1 MSPIRALFAMLAAM
15 LCLTPVAARA
25 ATGAAPAEIPL
36 PVSEKP
42 ATLIVSTFDGEAQL
56 HFDPAMISEE
66 YLSRVAV
73 LGPYLAPARGG
84 FDGVCGVNEA
94 GEDYYCDLR
103 LLRGA
108 DLELAETEL
117 DDVVSLLGDL
127 AGVSV
132 PSELDAVLAYVRR
145 ETAFYVCLRRAAL
158 AYYRGDDSALSVVCE
173 EVDASAACPE
183 FVVRAP
189 LTRTPELRY
198 RLVDFGWQ
206 GCMQERFEA
215 TVGLYPIENWRM
227 FLRNNGI
234 DEEIVER
241 HGC

>member
-1 MSPIRALFAMLAAM
+1 MSPIRAMFAMLVAM

-25 ATGAAPAEIPL
+25 ATGAVAQAET

-42 ATLIVSTFDGEAQL
+42 TVLVVSTFDGEAQL
-56 HFDPAMISEE
+56 HFDPAVISEE
-66 YLSRVAV
+66 YLGRVAV
-73 LGPYLAPARGG
+73 LGPYLAPAHAG

-94 GEDYYCDLR
+94 GEETYCDLR
-103 LLRGA
+103 LLRGP
-108 DLELAETEL
+108 DLDVAETEL
-117 DDVVSLLGDL
+117 GDVVSLLGVL
-127 AGVSV
+127 AGLSV

-173 EVDASAACPE
+173 EVDASAACPD
-183 FVVRAP
+183 FVARAP
-189 LTRTPELRY
+189 RMHTPELRY
-198 RLVDFGWQ
+198 RLVEYGWQ
-206 GCMQERFEA
+206 GCMHKRFEA

-227 FLRNNGI
+227 FLRDNGI
-234 DEEIVER
+234 DEEIVET

>member
-1 MSPIRALFAMLAAM
+1 MNPIRAMVAMLTAM

-25 ATGAAPAEIPL
+25 ATGAVAETDPA
-36 PVSEKP
+36 SEKP
-42 ATLIVSTFDGEAQL
+42 ALLVVDTFDGEAQL
-56 HFDPAMISEE
+56 HFDPAMISAD

-73 LGPYLAPARGG
+73 LGPYLAPARAG

-94 GEDYYCDLR
+94 GEETYCDLR
-103 LLRGA
+103 LLRGP
-108 DLELAETEL
+108 DLDATEAELG
-117 DDVVSLLGDL
+117 DVVSLLGDL
-127 AGVSV
+127 AGLSV

-145 ETAFYVCLRRAAL
+145 ETGFYICLRRAAL

-173 EVDASAACPE
+173 EVDAIAACPE

-189 LTRTPELRY
+189 RMDTPEARY
-198 RLVDFGWQ
+198 RLVEYGWQ
-206 GCMQERFEA
+206 GCMNERFEA
-215 TVGLYPIENWRM
+215 IVGRYPIENWQL

-241 HGC
+241 HRC